1 MGENC
6 LNSMS
11 TVFGFVYFVYL
22 YFFLGG
28 FQNHILL
35 LFIIQKSANAPLMFL
50 NNFFKIINDVSEFSR
65 SHFLLYKIT
74 SSFETFCELVT
85 FILKYDLIVLLYI
98 KTLK

>member
-6 LNSMS
+6 LNSM
-11 TVFGFVYFVYL
+11 TTIFRYVYFVYL
-22 YFFLGG
+22 YLFLGV

-35 LFIIQKSANAPLMFL
+35 LFIIQKNANAPLMFL
-50 NNFFKIINDVSEFSR
+50 NNFFKIINDISEFSR

-74 SSFETFCELVT
+74 SSFKTFSKLVT